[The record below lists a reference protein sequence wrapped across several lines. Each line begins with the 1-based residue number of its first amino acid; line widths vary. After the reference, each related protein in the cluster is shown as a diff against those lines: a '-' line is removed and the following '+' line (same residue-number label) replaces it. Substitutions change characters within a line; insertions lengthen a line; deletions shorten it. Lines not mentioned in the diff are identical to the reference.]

1 MEALYVTAALGIA
14 ILLAW
19 AVRRG
24 KPLALLVA
32 AGLLMIGS
40 ILLICC
46 SLSEL
51 EGCRLL
57 SGCILGGAG
66 VCLLAA
72 AAFKANRQSKIQK

>member
-1 MEALYVTAALGIA
+1 MLYVTAVLGIA

-19 AVRRG
+19 AIRRG
-24 KPLALLVA
+24 KPLVLLMA

-51 EGCRLL
+51 EGHRLL
-57 SGCILGGAG
+57 SGCILGGLG
-66 VCLLAA
+66 ICLLGV
-72 AAFKANRQSKIQK
+72 AAFRANRQSKIQK